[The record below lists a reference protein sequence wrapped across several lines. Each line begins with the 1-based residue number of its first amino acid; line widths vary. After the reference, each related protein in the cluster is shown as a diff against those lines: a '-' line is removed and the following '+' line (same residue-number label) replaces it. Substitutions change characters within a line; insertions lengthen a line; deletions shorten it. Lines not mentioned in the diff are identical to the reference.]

1 MDQITVSSQPEA
13 KDGFTSLC
21 DQIASSSLSVSVK
34 KANIK
39 KFAAMGFA
47 TAENQ
52 AYAVKVMATLVEKPK
67 GYSHKRVLNDRGGY
81 KLPQFV
87 YADADGSTA
96 GVRYLI
102 ADLAAAVEA
111 GLLKPYSPYVPK
123 G

>member
-1 MDQITVSSQPEA
+1 MDN
-13 KDGFTSLC
+13 FTSLC
-21 DQIASSSLSVSVK
+21 DQIAVSSLSPAVK
-34 KANIK
+34 RANIK
-39 KFAAMGFA
+39 RFAAMAIA
-47 TAENQ
+47 TPENR
-52 AYAVKVMATLVEKPK
+52 AYAEVVMATLVAKPV
-67 GYSHKRVLNDRGGY
+67 GYTHKRVLNDRGGY

-87 YADADGSTA
+87 YADPDGSTA